1 MNAPAVA
8 IREAP
13 PRWRRELRSV
23 LRILAVSVPFS
34 LFFGVLWG
42 RGVEGYL
49 QAYVISLVFGF
60 VISLCIRANEAWVVP
75 RLPIEGVS
83 RVRVLLH
90 ASSYVAAGM
99 VGAFLAAV
107 IVNYAMFSG
116 RMITGWRSIVLL
128 GLFSLVFTLLFVGVS
143 FAVHFYTAYI
153 ERVREEEHFKARV
166 EHEIRTAA
174 QIQQALLPHERT
186 LSPRFE
192 AAGACL
198 PSRTI

>member
-1 MNAPAVA
+1 
-8 IREAP
+8 
-13 PRWRRELRSV
+13 
-23 LRILAVSVPFS
+23 
-34 LFFGVLWG
+34 
-42 RGVEGYL
+42 
-49 QAYVISLVFGF
+49 
-60 VISLCIRANEAWVVP
+60 
-75 RLPIEGVS
+75 
-83 RVRVLLH
+83 
-90 ASSYVAAGM
+90 
-99 VGAFLAAV
+99 AV

-174 QIQQALLPHERT
+174 QIQQALLPRERT

-198 PSRTI
+198 PSRTIGGDFLDYFEVPGNRLAFVLGDVSGKGPPAAILAAAIQGMFFSVADSDESPAETIRR